1 MYFTKAQMRAL
12 WFIIAIFACSVIF
25 QYLKYYFL
33 DRDQYDFSA
42 FDRQFFQKRD
52 SLLAE
57 RNSDTLSKST
67 ENSKNPPPSVIIYK
81 KFPVNINSATETELQ
96 NLPRIGPAMAARI
109 VQHRQQ
115 YGPFRS
121 KEELMKVKGI
131 GKKTFEKLKDLIVLK

>member
-67 ENSKNPPPSVIIYK
+67 EDPRDHPKATVIYK
-81 KFPVNINSATETELQ
+81 KFPVNINSASEAELQ

-109 VQHRQQ
+109 VLHRQQ
-115 YGPFRS
+115 HGPFQS
-121 KEELMKVKGI
+121 KDDLMKVKGI